1 MKIKLIT
8 IGKTDEEYLQLGIA
22 KYVNRLK
29 HYVSFEIISLNDVKI
44 GSKPDFKIQKEKEG
58 KMVLDKIQQSDV
70 VVLLDEKGKSL
81 SSILFADFIQKK
93 MNSIPSM
100 VFVIGGPFGFSEEV
114 YQRANFK
121 VSLSAMTFSHQMIRL
136 LFVEQLYRAFTIIR
150 GEKYH
155 HE

>member
-8 IGKTDEEYLQLGIA
+8 IGKTDEEYLQLGIT
-22 KYVNRLK
+22 KYINRLK
-29 HYVSFEIISLNDVKI
+29 HYVSFEILSLNDVKI

-114 YQRANFK
+114 YQRANYK